1 MVAMTLRRHLAA
13 ALALLIAACTPG
25 TGDAPQRVVER
36 RTSEAP
42 APRGAELLRTTML
55 AGHNK
60 ARAEASLPPLV
71 WDERLVA
78 SARAYAQEMART
90 RRFAHAAQPHGP
102 TREGENLWTGTRDAY
117 RYREMIGHWLAEKRD
132 FVNNVTPTFSRTG
145 RWQDVAH
152 YTQIMWRDTQRLGCA
167 TASNAG
173 EDYLVCRYSPAGNV
187 VGERAY

>member
-78 SARAYAQEMART
+78 SARALSLI
-90 RRFAHAAQPHGP
+90 H
-102 TREGENLWTGTRDAY
+102 
-117 RYREMIGHWLAEKRD
+117 I
-132 FVNNVTPTFSRTG
+132 
-145 RWQDVAH
+145 
-152 YTQIMWRDTQRLGCA
+152 
-167 TASNAG
+167 
-173 EDYLVCRYSPAGNV
+173 
-187 VGERAY
+187 